1 MINNVMF
8 QILVA
13 KMVSSKSGN
22 NRSVYLH
29 SMYHPNIF
37 RVRLLKREE
46 RVIADGRIV
55 ACTKCVPGW
64 SPLWRRQTAATST
77 AKITRDHFDKT
88 GLQLGW
94 RSSQVLWGS
103 LWKQNEKATFQ
114 FGAEEKWDC
123 YPSPFRRNA
132 LTFELWIKSVS
143 KGLAEN
149 NMVLE

>member
-1 MINNVMF
+1 MF

-13 KMVSSKSGN
+13 TMISSELGN
-22 NRSVYLH
+22 NCSMYLH

-37 RVRLLKREE
+37 RLRLLKREE

-64 SPLWRRQTAATST
+64 SPLWRRQRAATST

-94 RSSQVLWGS
+94 RSCQVLQGS
-103 LWKQNEKATFQ
+103 GLTQNEKATFQ
-114 FGAEEKWDC
+114 FRAEEKWDC
-123 YPSPFRRNA
+123 YSSPFRRNA

-149 NMVLE
+149 DMVLE